1 MLFSNV
7 YIEGISSYLPNE
19 DEGLGE
25 TLSSEALEVR
35 LSDVY
40 EGLKLPFGRL
50 ELMTGIKERKL
61 WPTKTRPSDLAT
73 KAANKCIEKFG
84 IEKSDI
90 DQLIHAS
97 VCRDFLEP
105 STASVVHHNLGL
117 KSNSMI
123 FDLSNACLGVVSS
136 MTIAA
141 QLIETGAI
149 KKCLIVSGENGGP
162 LVEQTIQTLKQKYAN
177 KELTRKNI
185 KKYLAN
191 LTIGSAAIAVCLS
204 HKDYCKN
211 PKALQ
216 ILSSTTQT
224 DSSANIL
231 CSGDGDTSSLMMETD
246 SEALMHAGIALAKET
261 WKSFQEELPINFDYV
276 VTHQV
281 GVAHEKLTLES
292 LGLSNTKTERTYPEL
307 GNTGSA
313 ALPITLLKLIDN
325 HEILPGQ
332 KIGLLG
338 IGSGLTSTMMS
349 IKC

>member
-162 LVEQTIQTLKQKYAN
+162 LVEQTIQTLKQK
-177 KELTRKNI
+177 
-185 KKYLAN
+185 
-191 LTIGSAAIAVCLS
+191 S
-204 HKDYCKN
+204 
-211 PKALQ
+211 
-216 ILSSTTQT
+216 
-224 DSSANIL
+224 
-231 CSGDGDTSSLMMETD
+231 
-246 SEALMHAGIALAKET
+246 
-261 WKSFQEELPINFDYV
+261 
-276 VTHQV
+276 
-281 GVAHEKLTLES
+281 
-292 LGLSNTKTERTYPEL
+292 
-307 GNTGSA
+307 
-313 ALPITLLKLIDN
+313 
-325 HEILPGQ
+325 
-332 KIGLLG
+332 
-338 IGSGLTSTMMS
+338 
-349 IKC
+349 